1 MKTLKKFLE
10 KIFSQKGAG
19 MLEYALMFSFVA
31 AVFSIVM
38 VNGGFGETIGN
49 LFGDSGSSIANV
61 SYDSSNVKG
70 YDLSSSASLISS
82 PTAAQTTSSET
93 KSSAAEDTSTPTYK
107 PLNWVRDIIPF
118 ADGTYRTITDSNNPN
133 NTVDKALK
141 SEISFFDTL
150 LAAAEGGLASTEA
163 KDGTKD
169 WESFLKMV
177 DTTKSKNNFS
187 SVYVRDEQ
195 KITVKTVGKDLRITY
210 SDKEG
215 NYYYKFSPDA
225 NNVMQIE
232 TNSNKSYSEFFKSVI
247 KNADGG
253 GWSYGT

>member
-70 YDLSSSASLISS
+70 YDLSSSASLISD

-93 KSSAAEDTSTPTYK
+93 KSLTAEDTSTPTYK

-118 ADGTYRTITDSNNPN
+118 ADGTYRTIVKSD
-133 NTVDKALK
+133 TVDKALS
-141 SEISFFDTL
+141 SEIGFFKTL
-150 LAAAEGGLASTEA
+150 LEYAEGGLASTEA

-169 WESFLKMV
+169 WESFLNMV
-177 DTTKSKNNFS
+177 DTTKSKNNYS

-232 TNSNKSYSEFFKSVI
+232 TNSNKSYNEFFKSVI

>member
-1 MKTLKKFLE
+1 MKTPQ
-10 KIFSQKGAG
+10 KISQKGMG
-19 MLEYALMFSFVA
+19 LLEYALMFGFVA
-31 AVFSIVM
+31 AVFLIAM
-38 VNGGFGETIGN
+38 VWGGFGDTVGD
-49 LFGDSGSSIANV
+49 LFGGSSESLANV
-61 SYDSSNVKG
+61 KYESDTGTSDSSLVSNAST
-70 YDLSSSASLISS
+70 DSAETSSND
-82 PTAAQTTSSET
+82 TTSDGEN
-93 KSSAAEDTSTPTYK
+93 TSTPTYK
-107 PLNWVRDIIPF
+107 PLNWERDIIPF
-118 ADGTYRTITDSNNPN
+118 ADGTYRTITDSKNPN

-150 LAAAEGGLASTEA
+150 LAAAEGGLASTKAE
-163 KDGTKD
+163 DGTKD